1 MASKFTSSH
10 ADNYYLFNFVKNLHP
25 LKVSIILIT
34 LLTLTLSA
42 SVAAQEAKRINVNNA
57 DNFDKNE
64 IEHPGVIIAIG
75 NVQATHEGV
84 KLYCNQAY
92 HYPKRNLI
100 RAYGNV
106 RLNQGDTLKLTSE
119 YLEYYGD
126 TKTAIAYQNVH
137 LSDPKMSLTTDTL
150 YFDRV
155 RQQAYYNTYGTVRDS
170 INVLTS
176 KRGTYFANELK
187 YQFLTNVKLVNPDYV
202 IDSQHLDFYTQ
213 SGHVYMYGPTT
224 ITSDANLIYCER
236 GFYDTKGNT
245 SYFVK
250 NSYIQYKNRL
260 IEGDSLFYDR
270 SREFASATNHI
281 KVTDTLNKSVI
292 KGHYAEVYKLKDSVF
307 ITKKAVAITYEN
319 NKPLDSSY
327 IHADTLMVTGKEGE
341 RITRGFRN
349 VRFYK
354 SDLSGKSDSI
364 HSNQKNGLT
373 QLIRKPII
381 WSGMNQMTGDTIH
394 LISNLETEKL
404 DSLKVF
410 NNAFMI
416 EHDSIDNYNQVKGL
430 HMYGLFRDNSLYFS
444 ELIKNTEYV
453 YFSRSEQGELI
464 GIDKGFCSKIS
475 MYLSNNQIDEITFFT
490 NVDGTVYREEDL
502 PKNVRKLRGFN
513 WRGEEMIK
521 TKDDIFI
528 GDPPLAL
535 PKIRGIDVPLIEED
549 PIIEL
554 KRIKK
559 EADEK
564 DTGDGLKPVVPI
576 KQKPENN

>member
-1 MASKFTSSH
+1 M
-10 ADNYYLFNFVKNLHP
+10 
-25 LKVSIILIT
+25 KVSIILIA

-176 KRGTYFANELK
+176 KRGTYFANEQK

-394 LISNLETEKL
+394 LISDLKTEKL

-464 GIDKGFCSKIS
+464 GIDKGFCSKIN

-535 PKIRGIDVPLIEED
+535 PKIKGIDVPLIEED

-564 DTGDGLKPVVPI
+564 ETGDGLKPVIPI

>member
-1 MASKFTSSH
+1 LASISTTSRL
-10 ADNYYLFNFVKNLHP
+10 DCRYLLNFAKNLRT
-25 LKVSIILIT
+25 LKLFINLVT
-34 LLTLTLSA
+34 LLMLFL
-42 SVAAQEAKRINVNNA
+42 SVASLAQQTKRINVNNA

-64 IEHPGVIIAIG
+64 LEHPGVIIAIG

-170 INVLTS
+170 VNVLTS
-176 KRGTYFANELK
+176 KRGTYFANEQK
-187 YQFLTNVKLVNPDYV
+187 YQFLTKVKLINPDYV

-213 SGHVYMYGPTT
+213 SGHVYMYEPTT

-281 KVTDTLNKSVI
+281 KVTDTINKSVV

-307 ITKKAVAITYEN
+307 ITKKAVAITYEK
-319 NKPLDSSY
+319 NKESIDSSY
-327 IHADTLMVTGKEGE
+327 IHADTLMVTGKEDE

-364 HSNQKNGLT
+364 HSNQKTGQT

-444 ELIKNTEYV
+444 ELVKNTEYV

-464 GIDKGFCSKIS
+464 GIDKGACSKIS

-490 NVDGTVYREEDL
+490 DVDGIVYRDEDL

-521 TKDDIFI
+521 TKEDIFI
-528 GDPPLAL
+528 GDPPLVL
-535 PKIRGIDVPLIEED
+535 PKIKGLEASKIEED

-564 DTGDGLKPVVPI
+564 ETGDGLKANVS
-576 KQKPENN
+576 N